1 MGLYYYHSD
10 DPNEDDGEFTGD
22 EYYYSTS
29 SLLKFLDKLKIDK
42 NKNLDYFLEDY
53 NLYEYPIEVKRRNM
67 EKFDRLTDRGYRL
80 NFVTGEF
87 KLSS

>member
-29 SLLKFLDKLKIDK
+29 SLLKFLDNIKKISK
-42 NKNLDYFLEDY
+42 TNLDFCLEEY
-53 NLYEYPIEVKRRNM
+53 NLYEAPIDVKRRNM
-67 EKFDRLTDRGYRL
+67 EKFDRLTEKGYKL
-80 NFVTGEF
+80 DFVTGEF